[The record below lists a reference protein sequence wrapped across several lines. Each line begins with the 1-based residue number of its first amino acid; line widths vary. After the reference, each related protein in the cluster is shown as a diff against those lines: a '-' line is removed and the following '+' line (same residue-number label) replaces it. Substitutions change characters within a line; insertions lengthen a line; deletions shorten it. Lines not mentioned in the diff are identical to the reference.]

1 MDLNFLS
8 NKKKDNYLD
17 DSLDSLLKKRLRT
30 PIKSEL
36 IKNNEFFCKED
47 LISSFEQ
54 F

>member
-36 IKNNEFFCKED
+36 IKNNEFFGKED